1 METIEEIILEARVI
15 AVVGLSPREDR
26 ASNEVSKY
34 MQRQGYRIIPVNPE
48 YQGKLLGE
56 TVYADLR
63 SIPEPIDVVDIF
75 RRPHLV
81 GPIVDEA
88 IAVGAK
94 AVWMQEG
101 IVNEAAAAVAR
112 HQGLGVIMDRCILKE
127 HKRMVQEGT
136 ATTPIP

>member
-1 METIEEIILEARVI
+1 METIEEIIREAKII

-26 ASNEVSKY
+26 PSNEVSKY
-34 MQRQGYRIIPVNPE
+34 MQEQGYRIIPVNPE
-48 YQGKLLGE
+48 FHGMLLGE

-63 SIPEPIDVVDIF
+63 SIPERIDVVDIF

-88 IAVGAK
+88 IEVGAK

-101 IVNEAAAAVAR
+101 IVNEAAAATALR
-112 HQGLGVIMDRCILKE
+112 HGLGVVMDRCILKE

-136 ATTPIP
+136 AMAPIP